1 MPLKYKGIGKGAK
14 DLLSKKY
21 DYDFSLETT
30 NKSKDGLTMTSGFT
44 MESRTDLSGSAKM
57 EYEDPSINV
66 EVNMK
71 VNGKQ
76 EDEDTNLKCTFNKLM
91 NGLDVSLS
99 CNVIPELTVEKT
111 YVHDSFAINAKLV
124 GDLNFSKACLNANG
138 AFSANNFTAG
148 LNAAVDLL
156 KQEAKTIDLGLQFQ
170 QKPHSLSFIGKKLQ
184 TDAKS
189 FLFGYHNS
197 KVPFCCDGGDLAVG
211 AHVLVKEVTKDDS
224 SSFEP
229 TATLGVDWGVSPT
242 TSLKAKV
249 DCCGL
254 FSYAVEHKLSNPA
267 MKVNFAHAWKCE
279 ECCVVKTT
287 NWGFGLTLGNY

>member
-1 MPLKYKGIGKGAK
+1 MPLKYKGIGKSAK

-71 VNGKQ
+71 VNGQK
-76 EDEDTNLKCTFNKLM
+76 EDEDTNLKCTFNKVM

-99 CNVIPELTVEKT
+99 CNVIPELTLEKT
-111 YVHDSFAINAKLV
+111 FVHDSFAMNAKLV
-124 GDLNFSKACLNANG
+124 GDLNFSKACLDANG

-148 LNAAVDLL
+148 LNASVDLL
-156 KQEAKTIDLGLQFQ
+156 THTPKTVDVGLQFQ
-170 QKPHSLSFIGKKLQ
+170 QKPHTLSLIGKKLQ
-184 TDAKS
+184 TDAKQ
-189 FLFGYHNS
+189 FLLGYHNS
-197 KVPFCCDGGDLAVG
+197 KVPCCDGSDLAVG
-211 AHVLVKEVTKDDS
+211 AHVTVKEKEDS
-224 SSFEP
+224 SWEP
-229 TATLGVDWGVSPT
+229 KLSMGADWGISPT
-242 TSLKAKV
+242 TCLKAKI

-267 MKVNFAHAWKCE
+267 MKVNFAHE
-279 ECCVVKTT
+279 LNVGGEGCCTT
-287 NWGFGLTLGNY
+287 TTSNWGFGLTLGNY